1 MRLSRGRRNSSRE
14 ANQISLLT
22 KLALLMQIMAEL
34 AQSTPCSVLYDE
46 EAQAEYWASKEQ
58 YEWKTFEATAYTAR
72 CEGCTGITKT
82 GYDVRHTI
90 YAEDGR
96 RIIAVDPSVIPLGST
111 VEVRLAD
118 GRTFEAVAL
127 DIGGAI
133 KGERIDILV
142 DTEKSAFQFGRQD
155 VEVRVIEEE
164 SE

>member
-1 MRLSRGRRNSSRE
+1 
-14 ANQISLLT
+14 ISLLA
-22 KLALLMQIMAEL
+22 KLALLTQLMAEL
-34 AQSTPCSVLYDE
+34 APATPYSVLYDE
-46 EAQAEYWASKEQ
+46 EAQAEYWRNKAKQ
-58 YEWKTFEATAYTAR
+58 ADGWRTFEATAYTAR

-96 RIIAVDPSVIPLGST
+96 RIIAVDPSIIPIGST
-111 VEVRLAD
+111 VEIRLAG

-142 DTEKSAFQFGRQD
+142 DTKNDAYQFGRQD
-155 VEVRVIEEE
+155 VDV
-164 SE
+164 

>member
-1 MRLSRGRRNSSRE
+1 
-14 ANQISLLT
+14 
-22 KLALLMQIMAEL
+22 MAEL
-34 AQSTPCSVLYDE
+34 APSTPCSVLYDE
-46 EAQAEYWASKEQ
+46 EAQAEYLASKEQ
-58 YEWKTFEATAYTAR
+58 YEWRTFEATAYTAR

-133 KGERIDILV
+133 KGARIDVLME
-142 DTEKSAFQFGRQD
+142 TQEKALDFGRQS
-155 VEVRVIEEE
+155 VKLRILEEE

>member
-1 MRLSRGRRNSSRE
+1 MLTISRTFLIVYFI
-14 ANQISLLT
+14 A
-22 KLALLMQIMAEL
+22 
-34 AQSTPCSVLYDE
+34 STVINF
-46 EAQAEYWASKEQ
+46 EQ
-58 YEWKTFEATAYTAR
+58 QWRTFEATAYTAR

-96 RIIAVDPSVIPLGST
+96 RIIAVDPSIIPLGST

-142 DTEKSAFQFGRQD
+142 DTKNDAYQFGRQD
-155 VEVRVIEEE
+155 VDVRILSEREE